1 MLQQLHIYD
10 LEWHVNKQASQTG
23 EMLSQVDKKKHQVI
37 LTDRSKH
44 EKVWQEI
51 TCSDFIISDEYLLLT
66 E

>member
-10 LEWHVNKQASQTG
+10 LEWHVNKEASQTG
-23 EMLSQVDKKKHQVI
+23 EMLSQVDKKKHEVI

-44 EKVWQEI
+44 GKVWQEM